1 MALALGDYLKVRAHA
16 CIGGTSIQEDKDK
29 LRDGQH
35 LVVGTPGR
43 RGAAFVETY
52 ADFDPRYTKGYM

>member
-1 MALALGDYLKVRAHA
+1 MDRLGGCDSP
-16 CIGGTSIQEDKDK
+16 GTSIQEDKDK

-43 RGAAFVETY
+43 GTPRGRYEVLFGVKIDITY
-52 ADFDPRYTKGYM
+52 YVASKGDGS